1 LQASRVED
9 PFPALL
15 IIFFPILFFFLL
27 LWSRV

>member
-15 IIFFPILFFFLL
+15 IIFFPILFFLL